1 MTRGEIQV
9 FIASLHVI
17 SSELAKVE
25 APIPE
30 RVYAE
35 LSAMENFL
43 KREWE
48 ENPRVTLYSAKD

>member
-1 MTRGEIQV
+1 MTRGEVQA

-25 APIPE
+25 SPIPV

-35 LSAMENFL
+35 LSAMENVL

-48 ENPRVTLYSAKD
+48 ENPRINRISGL

>member
-1 MTRGEIQV
+1 MSRGEIQV

-17 SSELAKVE
+17 HDELA
-25 APIPE
+25 PIESEVPA

-35 LSAMENFL
+35 LSAMEAYL

-48 ENPRVTLYSAKD
+48 SSPRLK

>member
-9 FIASLHVI
+9 FISSLHVI

-25 APIPE
+25 APIPG

-48 ENPRVTLYSAKD
+48 ENPRINRISGL

>member
-9 FIASLHVI
+9 FISSLHVI

-25 APIPE
+25 APIPD

-48 ENPRVTLYSAKD
+48 ENPQVNRVLRL

>member
-9 FIASLHVI
+9 FISSLHVI

-48 ENPRVTLYSAKD
+48 ENPQVNRVLGL

>member
-1 MTRGEIQV
+1 MSRGEIQV

-17 SSELAKVE
+17 HDELA
-25 APIPE
+25 PIKGEVPA

-35 LSAMENFL
+35 LSAMETYL

-48 ENPRVTLYSAKD
+48 SSPKLK

>member
-1 MTRGEIQV
+1 MTRGEVQV

-17 SSELAKVE
+17 SAELAKVD
-25 APIPE
+25 AKIPD

-35 LSAMENFL
+35 LSAMENVL

-48 ENPRVTLYSAKD
+48 VNPRINRL